1 MYGGGVRR
9 TAPTLLLGAALV
21 ACGEGKRS
29 DVEVEQVSA
38 DDRVAAPLRVPPPEV
53 TVTAARNAE
62 EAARAVAQTHA
73 VMSALMAETTLDSS
87 GLRVA
92 TDEPL
97 KQVLLVGRVPSARQ
111 RALAEQLAR
120 DKAPGYELK
129 NGLEVS
135 AD

>member
-1 MYGGGVRR
+1 VTISVLLGGV
-9 TAPTLLLGAALV
+9 LLA

-29 DVEVEQVSA
+29 EVEVEQVSA
-38 DDRVAAPLRVPPPEV
+38 DDGGAAPLRRPPPEV
-53 TVTAARNAE
+53 AVTPARNGE
-62 EAARAVAQTHA
+62 ETARAVDRTHA

-97 KQVLLVGRVPSARQ
+97 KQVLLVGQVPSARQ
-111 RALAEQLAR
+111 RELAEQLAR
-120 DKAPGYELK
+120 ARAPGYEVR

>member
-1 MYGGGVRR
+1 MRRAAVSVLLCGV
-9 TAPTLLLGAALV
+9 LLA

-29 DVEVEQVSA
+29 EVEVEQVSA
-38 DDRVAAPLRVPPPEV
+38 DDRVAGPLRLPPPEV
-53 TVTAARNAE
+53 AVTATRNPE

-73 VMSALMAETTLDSS
+73 VMSALMAETSLDSS

-111 RALAEQLAR
+111 RALAEELAR
-120 DKAPGYELK
+120 GKAPGYEVR